1 MTKNLDQTYVRRMK
15 VYEEQ
20 LEDVLS
26 DVLASLP
33 RDSFQL
39 KPEQK
44 QAIRTYITGR
54 LSSKTDLLS
63 LEIQGFYF

>member
-1 MTKNLDQTYVRRMK
+1 MK

-44 QAIRTYITGR
+44 QAIRTDGLAFSGDSRVLFLTVLMTGVYSFNSR
-54 LSSKTDLLS
+54 MPLVKQS
-63 LEIQGFYF
+63 